1 MVGKLL
7 IRFSSSYNIMKTSL
21 QGNSERERERER
33 RERERACVCVRV
45 RTCTCMCTRARVS
58 AYVGL
63 FFLAEFHARF
73 IFPLFLSTFERKGGK
88 VNRARS
94 SAKKNRSRSI
104 ACTKQLIAA
113 SASRNHPRRTVS
125 RAAPAYLLY
134 AARESLTISLNNLK
148 IKLRIKFW

>member
-7 IRFSSSYNIMKTSL
+7 IRFSSSYNRMKTSL
-21 QGNSERERERER
+21 QGNRVWERKKEREREREN
-33 RERERACVCVRV
+33 VRV